1 MIFGARTFVRSAEI
15 MKILVLNCGSSSLKF
30 QLIETS
36 LTLIE
41 SNREQVLTRG
51 SVENIGTAESSVFF
65 ATQDSQG
72 TRFSMRIA
80 DHREAIRTVL
90 SRIVGRDKVV
100 EKSEEIDGVGHR
112 VVHGGE
118 QFVQSAVMDEPTV
131 KQIEKCSEL
140 APLHNPHNLEGF
152 YAARKLLPHVAHV
165 AVFDTSFHQTLAPHA
180 YLYALP
186 YGLYTR
192 YGIRRYGFHG
202 TSHRYVSDRLAQL
215 LSQPSDACKL
225 ITCHLGNGCSICAID
240 RGRPV
245 DTSMGFTPLE
255 GLVMGTRSGDVDAA
269 AVLYVMTKEKLSNSE
284 AARLLNE
291 SSGLDGLSGISGDMR
306 DLLLQRTAGNLRAAL
321 AIDVFCYRVKK
332 YIGAYLAVLGGAD
345 AIGFTGGI
353 GENAPAVRAQICAGL
368 ENLGIAVDEAKNT
381 SAIGAEMDI
390 SLDGAQ
396 TRVWTIPTNE
406 ELLIARD
413 TMHCILETRR

>member
-1 MIFGARTFVRSAEI
+1 M
-15 MKILVLNCGSSSLKF
+15 
-30 QLIETS
+30 
-36 LTLIE
+36 
-41 SNREQVLTRG
+41 
-51 SVENIGTAESSVFF
+51 
-65 ATQDSQG
+65 
-72 TRFSMRIA
+72 
-80 DHREAIRTVL
+80 
-90 SRIVGRDKVV
+90 
-100 EKSEEIDGVGHR
+100 
-112 VVHGGE
+112 
-118 QFVQSAVMDEPTV
+118 
-131 KQIEKCSEL
+131 
-140 APLHNPHNLEGF
+140 
-152 YAARKLLPHVAHV
+152 
-165 AVFDTSFHQTLAPHA
+165 
-180 YLYALP
+180 
-186 YGLYTR
+186 
-192 YGIRRYGFHG
+192 
-202 TSHRYVSDRLAQL
+202 
-215 LSQPSDACKL
+215 
-225 ITCHLGNGCSICAID
+225 
-240 RGRPV
+240 
-245 DTSMGFTPLE
+245 
-255 GLVMGTRSGDVDAA
+255 SGDVDAA

-332 YIGAYLAVLGGAD
+332 YIGAYLAVLGGAG